1 MGASIHPEMKLS
13 IVLDEESLGGNAD
26 AELERRFTAV
36 APTEVVRA
44 RKGSQRSN
52 ILSFSVVLS
61 AASEKDDALWNDAL
75 TTWLDEKFTE
85 SSALIARENDARGNN
100 GDRALP
106 FSWIEVR
113 FGNGPII
120 AVRMVDSAIPAAA
133 AGYVERARRLLK
145 DGTFGTDPI
154 EVIRIPACVSIA
166 AQRSDSVAED
176 ASIGGA
182 AFPDTELNDDEAGED
197 WPAADPDE
205 NNAWEAASAKR
216 DQPSRAEIDN
226 ALAEAEAALRRGDD
240 PADVSVEE
248 RDAEAKVPVA
258 SVVMEALPVSAPDV
272 DLSGEG
278 CALSAEAVP
287 ENLDYRI
294 WNVAYADGTS
304 FRFDSV
310 IGEAILD

>member
-26 AELERRFTAV
+26 AEMERRFTAV

-52 ILSFSVVLS
+52 KLVFNVALS
-61 AASEKDDALWNDAL
+61 AADEKDDALWNNAL
-75 TTWLDEKFTE
+75 TTWLDEEFAET
-85 SSALIARENDARGNN
+85 SALIARENDARRNN
-100 GDRALP
+100 GDRVLP

-113 FGNGPII
+113 FGEGPVI
-120 AVRMVDSAIPAAA
+120 AVRMVDSTVPAAA

-145 DGTFGTDPI
+145 DGAFGADAI
-154 EVIRIPACVSIA
+154 DVVRIPACVSIA
-166 AQRSDSVAED
+166 AQRSD
-176 ASIGGA
+176 ASMVDTRIGA
-182 AFPDTELNDDEAGED
+182 AVLSDTEQDDNEAGKD

-216 DQPSRAEIDN
+216 DQPSRAEIDD

-240 PADVSVEE
+240 PTDASVEE
-248 RDAEAKVPVA
+248 RDADSKTPVA
-258 SVVMEALPVSAPDV
+258 SVITGALPVSVV
-272 DLSGEG
+272 DLPGED
-278 CALSAEAVP
+278 CALSDETVP

-294 WNVAYADGTS
+294 WSVAYVDGTS
-304 FRFDSV
+304 IRFDSV